1 MMNMG
6 KKLIWNNRKKI
17 GEVKKSN
24 RTKVTVELV
33 ARDGVKYINIR
44 GWYIRKRDNEWRPA
58 LDGIAIPIEIPIDGK
73 LARPMADIMEMISTA
88 LDMAEDFPIEDEA
101 NAVWAESK
109 KKK

>member
-1 MMNMG
+1 MS
-6 KKLIWNNRKKI
+6 KKLIWNNCKRI

-24 RTKVTVELV
+24 RTKVVVELV

-44 GWYIRKRDNEWRPA
+44 GWYIRKRDNEWKPA
-58 LDGIAIPIEIPIDGK
+58 LDGIAIPIEIPIDDK
-73 LARPMADIMEMISTA
+73 LAKPTEGLLELIQEA
-88 LDMAEDFPIEDEA
+88 LAQAKDFPIEDEA

>member
-1 MMNMG
+1 MNMS
-6 KKLIWNNRKKI
+6 KKLIWNNCKRI

-24 RTKVTVELV
+24 RTKVVVELV

-44 GWYIRKRDNEWRPA
+44 GWYIRKRDNEWKPA
-58 LDGIAIPIEIPIDGK
+58 LDGIAIPIEIPIDDK
-73 LARPMADIMEMISTA
+73 LAKPTEGLLELIQEA
-88 LDMAEDFPIEDEA
+88 LAQAEDFPIEDEA

>member
-1 MMNMG
+1 MA
-6 KKLIWNNRKKI
+6 KKLIWNNCKRI

-24 RTKVTVELV
+24 RTKLVVELV

-58 LDGIAIPIEIPIDGK
+58 MEGFAVPVEVPIDGK
-73 LARPMADIMEMISTA
+73 LARPTEGLLELIQEA
-88 LDMAEDFPIEDEA
+88 LTHVEDFPIEDEA
-101 NAVWAESK
+101 NAVWAENK

>member
-1 MMNMG
+1 MNMG

-58 LDGIAIPIEIPIDGK
+58 LDGIAIPIEIPIDSK
-73 LARPMADIMEMISTA
+73 LARPTEGLLELIQEA
-88 LDMAEDFPIEDEA
+88 LTHVEDFPIEDEA

>member
-1 MMNMG
+1 MDMS
-6 KKLIWNNRKKI
+6 KKLIWNNCKKI

-24 RTKVTVELV
+24 RTKVVVELV

-73 LARPMADIMEMISTA
+73 LTRPIVDIMEMVNTA

-101 NAVWAESK
+101 NAVWAEDK